1 MKAIL
6 VLDMPSGCI
15 NCKLYDYPSS
25 RCFVNGKFQNDISE
39 DYKPDWCPLKPAP
52 EKRNTIDDFW
62 EMCANIVRN
71 ACIDEILGENE

>member
-6 VLDMPSGCI
+6 VMDMPSGCI

-71 ACIDEILGENE
+71 ACIDEILGEKE